1 MLVTSDFSFTDK
13 TGHLLYYY
21 IWGGILFMCEY
32 VHNAPAG
39 QEGALDPL
47 MLGFTGI
54 YDLPKVGDGN

>member
-13 TGHLLYYY
+13 TGHPLYYY
-21 IWGGILFMCEY
+21 IGGGILFMCEY

-47 MLGFTGI
+47 LLEFTGI
-54 YDLPKVGDGN
+54 YDLPKVGAGN